1 MRIYSNF
8 TDSMNEIKRDLAEM
22 GINIHPHS
30 YQNKDISHDPNF
42 ATLELQNYIYT
53 VTDPDVSKLSPTQ
66 PWADAEFNERT
77 SRKPLNPGEAYKLR
91 PEVWDQFL
99 DNHGKFDYTYPE
111 RFLGCID
118 PIIEELR
125 GNLHS
130 RQLFLP
136 MFDKNDLTWLGGEKR
151 IPCTLG
157 YLFQYR
163 QGMLNITYLQRSADF
178 ATHFHN
184 DCYLAVRMMQ
194 HIAAKAGL
202 APGMYTHYIGSLHIF
217 KKDIAGVF

>member
-1 MRIYSNF
+1 MRIYNNF
-8 TDSMNEIKRDLAEM
+8 EESMNEIKRDLAEM

-42 ATLELQNYIYT
+42 ATYELQNYMYT
-53 VTDPDVSKLSPTQ
+53 VTNPDTQFLSPTQ
-66 PWADAEFNERT
+66 PWADAELAERL

-91 PEVWDQFL
+91 SDVWDQFL
-99 DNHGKFDYTYPE
+99 NPQGRFDYSYPE
-111 RFLGCID
+111 RFYGLID
-118 PIIEELR
+118 PIIMELR
-125 GNLHS
+125 GNSQS

-136 MFDKNDLTWLGGEKR
+136 MFEGTDLSYLGGEKR

-184 DCYLAVRMMQ
+184 DCYLATRMME
-194 HIAAKAGL
+194 HIAERSGL
-202 APGMYTHYIGSLHIF
+202 TPGMYTHYIGSLHIF
-217 KKDIAGVF
+217 KKDVSGVF

>member
-1 MRIYSNF
+1 M
-8 TDSMNEIKRDLAEM
+8 
-22 GINIHPHS
+22 
-30 YQNKDISHDPNF
+30 
-42 ATLELQNYIYT
+42 
-53 VTDPDVSKLSPTQ
+53 
-66 PWADAEFNERT
+66 
-77 SRKPLNPGEAYKLR
+77 
-91 PEVWDQFL
+91 
-99 DNHGKFDYTYPE
+99 KFDYTYPE

-202 APGMYTHYIGSLHIF
+202 TPGMYTHYIGSLHIF